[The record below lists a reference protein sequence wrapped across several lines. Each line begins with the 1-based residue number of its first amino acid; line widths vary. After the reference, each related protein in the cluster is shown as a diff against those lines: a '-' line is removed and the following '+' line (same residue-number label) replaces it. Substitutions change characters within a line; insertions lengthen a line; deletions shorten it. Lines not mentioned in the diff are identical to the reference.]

1 MKFLPVSNCDET
13 NWRIGVDE
21 VDWAAGKNSCG
32 CSFSVLPARLFHMTY
47 PDYLKYLRANGG
59 ELRGKTGYAYIVF
72 KEKNI
77 CQKFCDRLNKEW
89 DRIKRYVEG

>member
-13 NWRIGVDE
+13 NWRIGTDE
-21 VDWAAGKNSCG
+21 IDWAAGKNYCG
-32 CSFSVLPARLFHMTY
+32 CSFNVLPARLLHMTY

-59 ELRGKTGYAYIVF
+59 ELHGRTGYVFVVF
-72 KEKNI
+72 KNKSI